1 MISSIGI
8 VFSWI
13 SFSLLLILFF
23 NKKKYYTEI
32 LVRINLFIQVFLFC
46 LLEVGLF
53 LNDFSVSYIAN
64 YSAKSTP
71 PLYKFASLWGSLDGS
86 ILLWNLCLSL
96 FMYLYLKLYKNTS
109 SDLDIKIFSLIMIFF
124 VGYTVFS
131 SSPFA
136 GCIELAAIGCS
147 NSTIL
152 PFQELV
158 TSSIGRGPNPL
169 LQNHPLM
176 AIHPP
181 MLYVGYVG
189 MTMPFVAATGRL
201 YSKQGRSNDWVEVAE
216 KTTYIPWLFLT
227 IGITLGAAWSYEVL
241 GWGGYWAWD
250 PVENVS
256 FIPWLL
262 ATAFLHSAKIQ
273 KSQNTLLNWN
283 YILVGLMFLSTIFG
297 TFITRS
303 GVLISVH
310 AFSNGNIGTYLLFGM
325 LLFSLIFIVI
335 GSKNIDYFSK
345 SKKIDNWFGKSGF
358 FVYNNIFLFSAA
370 LVVFIGTIFPLIYE
384 TLYDRQITIGRSYYD
399 VIVGPLLLILL
410 GLMIFSIKL
419 PIKNLNFKKWTDE
432 NNNLI
437 NSSLIL
443 SVFILLYLN
452 NSYVL
457 VVTVAISVLL
467 IVLTF
472 KNFYKNFRGQKTNIT
487 YWTGQIAH
495 LGIAIF
501 SLGIILNVSQ
511 SYSTEKEI
519 NSFEEFSF
527 NNQTYFVYDSIEES
541 LPEKNV
547 IKLPISNQRTTKFTS
562 LNIFKNSSQ
571 QAISSPA
578 VFRTF
583 LNDIYITVKFID
595 ENSYKL
601 IVRNNYGIFIMW
613 IGLFISSISFLP
625 RLKKYEK

>member
-1 MISSIGI
+1 MIYNIGI
-8 VFSWI
+8 IFSWI
-13 SFSLLLILFF
+13 SLGLLIFLFF
-23 NKKKYYTEI
+23 NKKNLYTEI
-32 LVRINLFIQVFLFC
+32 LVRVNLFIQVFLFC

-53 LNDFSVSYIAN
+53 LNDFSLSYVAN

-96 FMYLYLKLYKNTS
+96 FMYFYLKLYKDPS
-109 SDLDIKIFSLIMIFF
+109 SNIDIKIFTLIMIFF

-136 GCIELAAIGCS
+136 GCIELATIGCS
-147 NSTIL
+147 TSTIL
-152 PFQELV
+152 PFAELV
-158 TSSIGRGPNPL
+158 TSNTGRGPNPL

-181 MLYVGYVG
+181 MLYIGYVG
-189 MTMPFVAATGRL
+189 MTMPFVAATSRL
-201 YSKQGRSNDWVEVAE
+201 YSKKEDSNSWIEVAE

-273 KSQNTLLNWN
+273 KTQNTLLNWN
-283 YILVGLMFLSTIFG
+283 YILVGLMFLSTLFG

-325 LLFSLIFIVI
+325 LLFGLIFIGI
-335 GSKNIDYFSK
+335 GSKNIEYFSK

-358 FVYNNIFLFSAA
+358 FVYNNIFLFSSA
-370 LVVFIGTIFPLIYE
+370 LVIFIGTIFPLIYE
-384 TLYDRQITIGRSYYD
+384 TLYSRQITVGRTYYD
-399 VIVGPLLLILL
+399 ILVGPLLLILL
-410 GLMIFSIKL
+410 GLMIFSVKL
-419 PIKNLNFKKWTDE
+419 SIKNLNIQKWLND
-432 NNNLI
+432 NVVLI
-437 NSSLIL
+437 NIALMVTIFTL
-443 SVFILLYLN
+443 FLLN
-452 NSYVL
+452 NSYIL
-457 VVTVAISVLL
+457 IVTVSFSFLL
-467 IVLTF
+467 IFTTVS
-472 KNFYKNFRGQKTNIT
+472 NFYKNFRVPKGSNS

-495 LGIAIF
+495 LGIGIF
-501 SLGIILNVSQ
+501 ALGIILNVSQ
-511 SYSTEKEI
+511 SFSTEKEL
-519 NSFEEFSF
+519 NSFQEFNF
-527 NNQTYFVYDSIEES
+527 NNETYFVYDTIEER

-547 IKLPISNQRTTKFTS
+547 LKLPISNSKQTKYTS

-578 VFRTF
+578 VFRSII
-583 LNDIYITVKFID
+583 NDIYITVKFINED
-595 ENSYKL
+595 SYKL
-601 IVRNNYGIFIMW
+601 IVRNNYGVLIMW
-613 IGLFISSISFLP
+613 IGLLITSLSFIP
-625 RLKKYEK
+625 RLRKNEV

>member
-1 MISSIGI
+1 MIYNIGI
-8 VFSWI
+8 IFSWI
-13 SFSLLLILFF
+13 SLVLLLFLFL
-23 NKKKYYTEI
+23 NKKAIYTEI
-32 LVRINLFIQVFLFC
+32 LTRINLFIQIFLFC
-46 LLEVGLF
+46 LLEIGLF
-53 LNDFSVSYIAN
+53 LNDFSISYIAN
-64 YSAKSTP
+64 YSARSTP

-86 ILLWNLCLSL
+86 ILLWNLCLSF
-96 FMYLYLKLYKNTS
+96 FMYLYLKFYKDSS
-109 SDLDIKIFSLIMIFF
+109 SDIDIKIFSLIMIFF

-136 GCIELAAIGCS
+136 GCVELAAVGCS

-181 MLYVGYVG
+181 MLYIGYVG
-189 MTMPFVAATGRL
+189 MSMPFVAAASRL
-201 YSKQGRSNDWVEVAE
+201 YSKSDNSNAWVEVAE

-297 TFITRS
+297 TFVTRS

-325 LLFSLIFIVI
+325 LFFGSIFIII
-335 GSKNIDYFSK
+335 GSKNTEYFSN

-358 FVYNNIFLFSAA
+358 FVYNNVFLFSSA

-384 TLYDRQITIGRSYYD
+384 TLYDRQITIGRTYYD
-399 VIVGPLLLILL
+399 ILVGPLLLILL
-410 GLMIFSIKL
+410 ALMIFSIKL
-419 PIKNLNFKKWTDE
+419 PVKNLNIKKWIDE
-432 NNNLI
+432 NNIVI

-443 SVFILLYLN
+443 SIFILLYLN
-452 NSYVL
+452 NSYIL
-457 VVTVAISVLL
+457 IATVVISVLL
-467 IVLTF
+467 ILVTFSNIF
-472 KNFYKNFRGQKTNIT
+472 KNFGNQKTNT
-487 YWTGQIAH
+487 SYWTGQIAH

-501 SLGIILNVSQ
+501 ALGIILNVSQ
-511 SYSTEKEI
+511 SYSMEKEI
-519 NSFEEFSF
+519 DSFEEFNF

-547 IKLPISNQRTTKFTS
+547 IKLPISNQNTTKYTS

>member
-1 MISSIGI
+1 MIYNIGI
-8 VFSWI
+8 IFSWI
-13 SFSLLLILFF
+13 SFTLLLFLFLS
-23 NKKKYYTEI
+23 NKVIYKEI
-32 LVRINLFIQVFLFC
+32 LIRVNLFIQVFLFC
-46 LLEVGLF
+46 LLELGLF
-53 LNDFSVSYIAN
+53 LNDFSISYIAN

-86 ILLWNLCLSL
+86 ILLWNLCLSF
-96 FMYLYLKLYKNTS
+96 FMYLYLKLYKDNS
-109 SDLDIKIFSLIMIFF
+109 SDLDIKIFSLIMLFF

-136 GCIELAAIGCS
+136 GCIELAAVGCS

-158 TSSIGRGPNPL
+158 ASSTGRGPNPL

-181 MLYVGYVG
+181 MLYIGYVG
-189 MTMPFVAATGRL
+189 MTMPFVAATSRL
-201 YSKQGRSNDWVEVAE
+201 YSKSEKSNSWVEVAE

-283 YILVGLMFLSTIFG
+283 YILIGLMFLSTIFG

-310 AFSNGNIGTYLLFGM
+310 AFSNGNIGTYLLFGIM
-325 LLFSLIFIVI
+325 FFGLIFIVI
-335 GSKNIDYFSK
+335 GSKNIEYFSN

-358 FVYNNIFLFSAA
+358 FVYNNIFLFSSA
-370 LVVFIGTIFPLIYE
+370 LVIFIGTIFPLIYE
-384 TLYDRQITIGRSYYD
+384 TLYNRQITIGRAYYD
-399 VIVGPLLLILL
+399 ILVGPLLLFLL

-419 PIKNLNFKKWTDE
+419 PIKNLNIKKWIDE
-432 NNNLI
+432 NNIAI
-437 NSSLIL
+437 NSSLIF

-452 NSYVL
+452 NSYILVL
-457 VVTVAISVLL
+457 TVIVSVLL
-467 IVLTF
+467 ILVTF
-472 KNFYKNFRGQKTNIT
+472 SNLYKNFKNQKTNT
-487 YWTGQIAH
+487 SYWTGQIAH
-495 LGIAIF
+495 LGIGIF
-501 SLGIILNVSQ
+501 ALGIILNVSQ

-519 NSFEEFSF
+519 NSFEEFNF

-547 IKLPISNQRTTKFTS
+547 IKLPISNQNTTKYTS

-583 LNDIYITVKFID
+583 FNDIYITVKFID

-613 IGLFISSISFLP
+613 VGLFISSISFLP

>member
-1 MISSIGI
+1 MIYNIGI
-8 VFSWI
+8 ILSWI
-13 SFSLLLILFF
+13 SLGLLIFLFF
-23 NKKKYYTEI
+23 NKKNLYTEI
-32 LVRINLFIQVFLFC
+32 LVRVNLFIQVFLFC

-53 LNDFSVSYIAN
+53 LNDFSLSYVAN

-96 FMYLYLKLYKNTS
+96 FMYFYLKLYKDPS
-109 SDLDIKIFSLIMIFF
+109 SNIDIKIFTLIMIFF

-136 GCIELAAIGCS
+136 GCIELATIGCS
-147 NSTIL
+147 TSTIL
-152 PFQELV
+152 PFAELV
-158 TSSIGRGPNPL
+158 TSNTGRGPNPL

-181 MLYVGYVG
+181 MLYIGYVG
-189 MTMPFVAATGRL
+189 MTMPFVAATSRL
-201 YSKQGRSNDWVEVAE
+201 YSKKEDSNSWIEVAE

-273 KSQNTLLNWN
+273 KTQNTLLNWN
-283 YILVGLMFLSTIFG
+283 YILVGLMFLSTLFG

-310 AFSNGNIGTYLLFGM
+310 AFSNGNIGTYLLLGM
-325 LLFSLIFIVI
+325 LLFGLIFIGI
-335 GSKNIDYFSK
+335 GSKNIEYFSK

-358 FVYNNIFLFSAA
+358 FVYNNIFLFSSA
-370 LVVFIGTIFPLIYE
+370 LVIFIGTIFPLIYE
-384 TLYDRQITIGRSYYD
+384 TLYSRQITVGRAYYD
-399 VIVGPLLLILL
+399 ILVGPLLLILL
-410 GLMIFSIKL
+410 GLMIFSVKL
-419 PIKNLNFKKWTDE
+419 SIKNLNIQKWLND
-432 NNNLI
+432 NVVLI
-437 NSSLIL
+437 NIALMVTIFTLIL
-443 SVFILLYLN
+443 LN
-452 NSYVL
+452 NSYIL
-457 VVTVAISVLL
+457 IVTVSFSFLL
-467 IVLTF
+467 IFTTVS
-472 KNFYKNFRGQKTNIT
+472 NFYKNFRVPKGSSS

-495 LGIAIF
+495 LGIGIF
-501 SLGIILNVSQ
+501 ALGIILNVSQ
-511 SYSTEKEI
+511 SFSTEKEL
-519 NSFEEFSF
+519 NSFQEFNF
-527 NNQTYFVYDSIEES
+527 NNETYFVYDTIEER

-547 IKLPISNQRTTKFTS
+547 LKLPISNSKQTKYTS

-578 VFRTF
+578 VFRSII
-583 LNDIYITVKFID
+583 NDIYITVKFINED
-595 ENSYKL
+595 SYKL
-601 IVRNNYGIFIMW
+601 IVRNNYGVLIMW
-613 IGLFISSISFLP
+613 IGLLITSLSFFP
-625 RLKKYEK
+625 RLRKNEV